1 MNSKFDKL
9 FNTIMEETNAS
20 KKHVIKEWSY
30 RDLTQEEKDVLYATI
45 EDIIK
50 TNIAANPK
58 KKQKLHQ
65 ALLNSDLQFDLS
77 ERTYYID
84 FWCGMFQLNRFWDRI
99 GFQRTPEQRQTLK
112 KLNSNGIGE
121 EDMDRCRQLLR
132 NIGFDDIIDLAQHK
146 TPRQYK
152 QIDEPT
158 GNLFEDVNASDD
170 PLEMV
175 INMLKNQDWDL
186 DWGDFDVEDIADEF
200 CCKYEEDGG
209 DWNNLN
215 KVKRSLRKYIKD
227 VVIGGNI

>member
-1 MNSKFDKL
+1 MKNSKFDRL
-9 FNTIMEETNAS
+9 FNTIMEEA
-20 KKHVIKEWSY
+20 KKPTKKAVIKEWSY

-65 ALLNSDLQFDLS
+65 ALLDSDLQFDLS

-99 GFQRTPEQRQTLK
+99 GFTRTPEQRQILK

-146 TPRQYK
+146 TPREYK
-152 QIDEPT
+152 H
-158 GNLFEDVNASDD
+158 
-170 PLEMV
+170 
-175 INMLKNQDWDL
+175 L
-186 DWGDFDVEDIADEF
+186 D
-200 CCKYEEDGG
+200 
-209 DWNNLN
+209 
-215 KVKRSLRKYIKD
+215 
-227 VVIGGNI
+227 